1 MNRSANKKTL
11 NVFDDL
17 IKGKSC
23 AKQPVEIYSK
33 MYYASRVKP
42 DESLDLPAHNICSL
56 RGKFEKNFKD
66 EPQEI
71 RDEVMRIHS
80 EQASSKND
88 TPVLE
93 DEDQAHLELDAAMRQ
108 R

>member
-1 MNRSANKKTL
+1 MNRSTNRKTL

-42 DESLDLPAHNICSL
+42 DESLNSPAHDICSL
-56 RGKFEKNFKD
+56 RGKFEKKFKD
-66 EPQEI
+66 ESQEI
-71 RDEVMRIHS
+71 QDEVMRIHS
-80 EQASSKND
+80 EQSSSKNN

-93 DEDQAHLELDAAMRQ
+93 NEDQAHLELDAETRQ